1 MVLDINE
8 EKENIPF
15 AFKERSRM
23 WRECDKIKTQVTKI
37 KYSLEAIKC
46 KFFTTK
52 YLNQCFRV
60 KTWEEIWECKVNE

>member
-23 WRECDKIKTQVTKI
+23 WRECDKIKTQVKI
-37 KYSLEAIKC
+37 NKIFIRSNKMQIFY
-46 KFFTTK
+46 
-52 YLNQCFRV
+52 Y
-60 KTWEEIWECKVNE
+60 